1 MKTKKTKKKVSKKNE
16 KDLEYAKKIKQ
27 LKEDYGVDFNI
38 KYSKGKNIKTIEFY
52 NLEYKNYVNLRIT
65 YFDENKRISS
75 ISYEMAKLK
84 NTIKVNSI
92 KKAIS
97 EIEKEYQLP
106 LIMSEIDNAYEEL
119 LTKNI
124 KDNVNNLE
132 ENDKELE
139 IVKNA
144 QISKNN

>member
-1 MKTKKTKKKVSKKNE
+1 M
-16 KDLEYAKKIKQ
+16 
-27 LKEDYGVDFNI
+27 
-38 KYSKGKNIKTIEFY
+38 
-52 NLEYKNYVNLRIT
+52 T

-139 IVKNA
+139 NIKNT